1 MKRSTKRCLILSI
14 VIAIVAMT
22 MVCVSAAYVSVAPDT
37 IYCHSAIC
45 NGTRQTASLGEVHA
59 PQCDAEG
66 YTDIVCDNCGAVW
79 GTTGKVDKLGH
90 ELNKEFE
97 YKLSGD
103 KTHYYK
109 LLKCSREGCGYEIE
123 EGKPD
128 AVVKYCKVN
137 FINDFVT
144 DTYEDDAFCSY
155 ATLAKTYKTE
165 VETKYVEYPAEGSTQ
180 VLSSKEPVRIADR
193 TFGRYVFAGWL
204 DETKI
209 LEAITNEDDAETGF
223 DTAVFNNTNKIMSV
237 QTVDV
242 NNGERQYT
250 FEEKHDSLVA
260 AAKAY
265 TPAVSATTPAELNL
279 YVVFE
284 VDTAVTHKVTFLNYD
299 GTKLAEVTDAR
310 HAIED
315 VEYTG
320 TTPLRADNVEY
331 TYEFA
336 YWSVYNSTTPMGNKM
351 DSIPAVYGDVK
362 VMATYNSV
370 LRQYNFKYFDK
381 DGNLFGDTIDIVTI
395 AGIGKDKKNP
405 EYGPTIDVPDYFDA
419 KYVYEHVDNL
429 WMIPSRG
436 NYVVDLDNIRLP
448 EGTLDNKEVDY
459 IALVPYY
466 QPYLR
471 SYKLV
476 VNVIYEDDDNSYYH
490 PAELTIEVRDA
501 DGKGIGYIEVDQDPK
516 YYKDGTYTVE
526 FDVNYSSSYT
536 IAVSSEGYSGK
547 TTTQFHEFNPDDP
560 SDDKPGNAI
569 VILQRTADNPC
580 SCICHTF
587 FKPVWVGILN
597 LLNSLF
603 KLEYVCC
610 DDMFA
615 NIGSQLNYG
624 PASLK

>member
-1 MKRSTKRCLILSI
+1 MKKSAKRCLIFA
-14 VIAIVAMT
+14 VVAMLLA
-22 MVCVSAAYVSVAPDT
+22 MSMICVSAAYVNVVPDT
-37 IYCHSAIC
+37 IYCHSETC
-45 NGTRQTASLGEVHA
+45 KGTRQTASLGDVHA
-59 PQCDAEG
+59 PQCDAVG

-79 GTTGKVDKLGH
+79 GETNKIPMLGH

-97 YKLSGD
+97 YKLSD
-103 KTHYYK
+103 TYYYK
-109 LLKCSREGCGYEIE
+109 LLKCSRDGCKYVEKEGERDG
-123 EGKPD
+123 

-137 FINDFVT
+137 FINNFVT
-144 DTYEDDAFCSY
+144 DTYEDKSFCSY

-180 VLSSKEPVRIADR
+180 VLASKEPVRIADR

-209 LEAITNEDDAETGF
+209 LEAANATTFASSLHDTG
-223 DTAVFNNTNKIMSV
+223 KIMSNYV
-237 QTVDV
+237 VDANGIV
-242 NNGERQYT
+242 NYADKT
-250 FEEKHDSLVA
+250 KHDSLVA

-284 VDTAVTHKVTFLNYD
+284 VDTNVEHEVIFLNYD
-299 GTKLAEVTDAR
+299 GSVLYKTKGV
-310 HAIED
+310 HALKGVDYKGAAPIR
-315 VEYTG
+315 
-320 TTPLRADNVEY
+320 PDNVEY
-331 TYEFA
+331 TYEFV
-336 YWSVYNSTTPMGNKM
+336 YWSLYKTTTQMGNKK

-362 VMATYNSV
+362 VMAYYKENI
-370 LRQYNFKYFDK
+370 RQYNFKYFQK
-381 DGNLFGDTIDIVTI
+381 DGKTLFADVVDTVTVAGVGD
-395 AGIGKDKKNP
+395 DKLNP

-419 KYVYEHVDNL
+419 KYIYEHVDNM
-429 WMIPSRG
+429 WMIPSRN

-471 SYKLV
+471 GYKLV
-476 VNVIYEDDDNSYYH
+476 VNVIYENDDNSYYH

-501 DGKGIGYIEVDQDPK
+501 DGRGIGYLEVDQDPK

-526 FDVNYSSSYT
+526 FDVNYSKSYT

-547 TTTQFHEFNPDDP
+547 TTTQFHEFNLDDP

-569 VILQRTADNPC
+569 VILKRNVENPC